1 MSTISPQARTNLEL
15 IIREVDVLC
24 KGIGLPKK
32 KSRRGRRPTYSDKY
46 ILKLVVIQH
55 LLGFTSERSYLRFV
69 PELKCSEF
77 AHLPDQSQY
86 NRRAK
91 RLRALTEK
99 LTLRINEVIKI
110 EKSKIRILDTT
121 PVPLLKMSRARNRK
135 IFTDKRQAAIG
146 YCAAQ
151 QTHYF
156 GLKLNLFINKE
167 GVPCRHELKP
177 ANKSDIRC
185 LEEILVDNQEPS
197 DIVLVADKG
206 YISDFDKSWFK
217 QCWRIALITPY
228 RRNQKRQNTK
238 KERKLLRNRKIVETV
253 IGQLKDQMGLEKL
266 RAKTY
271 QGVKSRI
278 DSIIFT
284 YLFGVYINKLYKRN
298 PLNLKSLLM

>member
-24 KGIGLPKK
+24 KGIRLPKK

-46 ILKLVVIQH
+46 ILKLVVIQY

-69 PELKCSEF
+69 PELKCPEF
-77 AHLPDQSQY
+77 EYLPDQSQY

-91 RLRALTEK
+91 RLKTLTEK
-99 LTLRINEVIKI
+99 LTLRINEII
-110 EKSKIRILDTT
+110 RIDKSKVRILDTT
-121 PVPLLKMSRARNRK
+121 PVPLLKMSRVRSRK
-135 IFTDKRQAAIG
+135 IFTDKRQMAIG

-167 GVPCRHELKP
+167 GVPFLHELKP

-185 LEEILVDNQEPS
+185 LEEILVDNQRPS

-206 YISDFDKSWFK
+206 YVSDFDKLWFK

-238 KERKLLRNRKIVETV
+238 RERKLLKNRKIVETV

-278 DSIIFT
+278 DNIIFT